1 MRGVSSRRQ
10 FSEILVGLLALKLT
24 TRRLI
29 LRPLA
34 LADAHVL
41 FDVGS
46 REDVSRPAGFPRT
59 RTLAASRAR
68 VRRTVAECRKGDP
81 KPLSFSIVLKD
92 GGAWAGNVSLRWP
105 HAGIGQLGYLIHPD
119 YWGRGFATEAV
130 RKVVDTAF
138 ARFGAHRVQAT
149 CWVKNAGSA
158 RVLRKAG
165 LRREGTLRGYLK
177 RSGEVRDEYIWGMT
191 RADWRESR

>member
-1 MRGVSSRRQ
+1 M
-10 FSEILVGLLALKLT
+10 KLT

-34 LADAHVL
+34 IADARIL
-41 FDVGS
+41 YEVGS

-59 RTLAASRAR
+59 RSLAASRAR
-68 VRRTVAECRKGDP
+68 VRRTIAACRKGDP
-81 KPLSFSIVLKD
+81 KPLSFSIVLKT
-92 GGAWAGNVSLRWP
+92 GGTWVGSVSLGWP

-119 YWGRGFATEAV
+119 RQGRGYATEAV
-130 RKVVDTAF
+130 RKVVETAF

-149 CWVKNAGSA
+149 CWVRNAGSA

-191 RADWRESR
+191 RADWRARR

>member
-1 MRGVSSRRQ
+1 M
-10 FSEILVGLLALKLT
+10 KLT
-24 TRRLI
+24 TKRLI
-29 LRPLA
+29 LRPLV
-34 LADAHVL
+34 LADARFL
-41 FDVGS
+41 FEVGS

-68 VRRTVAECRKGDP
+68 VRRTIAACRKGEP
-81 KPLSFSIVLKD
+81 KPLSFSILLKPRRS
-92 GGAWAGNVSLRWP
+92 WVGNMSLSWP
-105 HAGIGQLGYLIHPD
+105 HAGIGQLGYLVHPD
-119 YWGRGFATEAV
+119 HQGRGYATEAA

-149 CWVKNAGSA
+149 CWVKNRGSA

-191 RADWRESR
+191 RADWLASR